1 MNYDQ
6 KDLELLRQCGIDNG
20 GPVSWTLDDYIS
32 MAHCD
37 YVLRFRR
44 GGDAR
49 VRMRLLIRRARDAFR
64 RERGSE
70 ENCPWDDD
78 YNRRV
83 VSTAFAEQPVNA
95 KDITLKFL
103 EENTRAKRGD
113 IVQAMADRGY
123 SQDTIDEALGV
134 LVTEGKISRE
144 SWGYYSFGSKKSKK
158 QEESDVA

>member
-1 MNYDQ
+1 VNYDQ
-6 KDLELLRQCGIDNG
+6 KDLELLRQCGIDSG

-83 VSTAFAEQPVNA
+83 VSTANAEQPVNA

-103 EENTRAKRGD
+103 EDNTRAKRGD
-113 IVQAMADRGY
+113 IVLAMADRGY
-123 SQDTIDEALGV
+123 SQDTIDEALGA
-134 LVTEGKISRE
+134 LVNENKISRE
-144 SWGYYSFGSKKSKK
+144 SWGYYSFGGRKPKK
-158 QEESDVA
+158 EEADVA